1 MIERRRPG
9 RPSIVLPPEV
19 ISHLGKISDRQL
31 ADKAGVSV
39 QTIVNA
45 RRKSNIPAF
54 VYQKDETPTATF
66 AQAESDLIE
75 ALKRATPTGDG
86 MVISYADYAKIAT
99 RLLR

>member
-19 ISHLGKISDRQL
+19 ISNLGKISDRQL
-31 ADKAGVSV
+31 ADRAGVSV

-45 RRKSNIPAF
+45 RRKSNISAF
-54 VYQKDETPTATF
+54 VYQKDETPTF

-99 RLLR
+99 KLLR